1 MDRLQKKA
9 GDMSEHEDMD
19 LNLSEF
25 NHFEIDDPVKIYLKD
40 IGNVPLLSFEDEI
53 ELAKRIEQGDI
64 LAKEQLSESNLRLV
78 VSIAKRYMG
87 RGMSLLDLIQEGNI
101 GLMRAVDKYDYRRGY
116 KFSTYATWW
125 IRQAITRAIADQ
137 SRTIRIPVHMVETI
151 NRLRRVTKEL
161 QQELNREVTLDEIA
175 SRMEMS
181 VDKIQSIYK
190 LSQEPVSLETPIG
203 DADDNMLSDF
213 IKDEHGL
220 MPHEA
225 ASYEVLK
232 LQINEILSLLSERE
246 AEVLRLRY
254 GIDNGREMTLEEIG
268 KEFNVTRE
276 RIRQIESKAL
286 GKLRSKSKSN
296 KLIDFLSD

>member
-1 MDRLQKKA
+1 
-9 GDMSEHEDMD
+9 
-19 LNLSEF
+19 
-25 NHFEIDDPVKIYLKD
+25 
-40 IGNVPLLSFEDEI
+40 
-53 ELAKRIEQGDI
+53 
-64 LAKEQLSESNLRLV
+64 
-78 VSIAKRYMG
+78 
-87 RGMSLLDLIQEGNI
+87 
-101 GLMRAVDKYDYRRGY
+101 MRAVDKYDYRRGY

>member
-1 MDRLQKKA
+1 
-9 GDMSEHEDMD
+9 MSEHEDMD

-190 LSQEPVSLETPIG
+190 LSQEPVSLEIPIG